1 MKSLY
6 SASLEVI
13 TSGLPVGTLPS
24 MHGSGI
30 APIRAGTLATRPV
43 ATLCSLQ
50 GLSEESVMEDFDVVN
65 DRVKDSINAFLKDS
79 SDNPVNTISDFGLK
93 FFKSICKNCVRR
105 DCVVRNMMYD
115 ADKIVDCKYF
125 MPAITK
131 ALESTLVPDT
141 NAVGGTIFYIDDTAD
156 GEYQFFDVDGSL
168 IESVQVG
175 DRPYAYKVV
184 SPGSKDKY
192 YVYYDKL
199 YEGLW
204 TYYKSDDYVRESLGT
219 SNRVGSGK
227 TNTEVVMA
235 KDNGAYIAMDF
246 AGHSTIWHQLQLAR
260 LAKVGGCDDWFIP
273 SKYEIEKLRLAIESG
288 NIAGGVIAGSSY
300 EESIFTYKWLWSSS
314 ELSSRGTWSWYFGG
328 QGWYTSY
335 KAISNSVFFTRAF

>member
-1 MKSLY
+1 MEGTGSPGIVVI
-6 SASLEVI
+6 SLEDKEMDKLKKELEVLK
-13 TSGLPVGTLPS
+13 SW
-24 MHGSGI
+24 GI
-30 APIRAGTLATRPV
+30 
-43 ATLCSLQ
+43 
-50 GLSEESVMEDFDVVN
+50 ESVPVDKVLSMIKE
-65 DRVKDSINAFLKDS
+65 VKDSSK
-79 SDNPVNTISDFGLK
+79 ISPMSQHMETL
-93 FFKSICKNCVRR
+93 S
-105 DCVVRNMMYD
+105 
-115 ADKIVDCKYF
+115 
-125 MPAITK
+125 K
-131 ALESTLVPDT
+131 AVSATP
-141 NAVGGTIFYIDDTAD
+141 VGGTIFYIDETAD

-168 IESVQVG
+168 IENVQVG

-204 TYYKSDDYVRESLGT
+204 TYCKSDDCVLESLGT
-219 SNRVGSGK
+219 SNNVGSGK

-246 AGHSTIWHQLQLAR
+246 AEHSTIWHQLQQAR

-273 SKYEIEKLRLAIESG
+273 SKYEIELLRLTIELG
-288 NIAGGVIAGSSY
+288 NITGGVIAGSSY

-328 QGWYTSY
+328 QSWYTSY
-335 KAISNSVFFTRAF
+335 KGVSNSVFFARAF

>member
-1 MKSLY
+1 
-6 SASLEVI
+6 
-13 TSGLPVGTLPS
+13 
-24 MHGSGI
+24 
-30 APIRAGTLATRPV
+30 
-43 ATLCSLQ
+43 
-50 GLSEESVMEDFDVVN
+50 MEDFDAVN

-93 FFKSICKNCVRR
+93 FFKSICKDCVRR

-115 ADKIVDCKYF
+115 ADKIVNCKYF
-125 MPAITK
+125 IPAITK

-168 IESVQVG
+168 IENVQVG
-175 DRPYAYKVV
+175 DRPYAYKVI

-204 TYYKSDDYVRESLGT
+204 TYCKSDDYVLESLGT
-219 SNRVGSGK
+219 PNSVGSGK

-246 AGHSTIWHQLQLAR
+246 AGHSTIWHQLQQAR

-288 NIAGGVIAGSSY
+288 NITGGIIAGSSY
-300 EESIFTYKWLWSSS
+300 EESIFTYKWIWSSG
-314 ELSSRGTWSWYFGG
+314 EYSSQYAWSWGSNG
-328 QGWYTSY
+328 QYWYGSF
-335 KAISNSVFFTRAF
+335 KGSNYSVFFTRAF

>member
-1 MKSLY
+1 
-6 SASLEVI
+6 
-13 TSGLPVGTLPS
+13 
-24 MHGSGI
+24 
-30 APIRAGTLATRPV
+30 
-43 ATLCSLQ
+43 
-50 GLSEESVMEDFDVVN
+50 MEDFDAVN
-65 DRVKDSINAFLKDS
+65 DRVKDSINAFLGDS

-93 FFKSICKNCVRR
+93 FFKSICKDCVRR

-168 IESVQVG
+168 IENVQVG
-175 DRPYAYKVV
+175 DRPYACRVV

-204 TYYKSDDYVRESLGT
+204 TYYKSDDYVLESLGT
-219 SNRVGSGK
+219 SNNVGSGK

-235 KDNGAYIAMDF
+235 KDNGAYIARSC
-246 AGHSTIWHQLQLAR
+246 GHSTIWHQLQQAR

-273 SKYEIEKLRLAIESG
+273 SKYEIDELRLAIESG
-288 NIAGGVIAGSSY
+288 NITGGVIAGSSY

-314 ELSSRGTWSWYFGG
+314 ELSSQGTWSWYYDN
-328 QGWYTSY
+328 QGWNYYS
-335 KAISNSVFFTRAF
+335 KDGSNSVFFARAF

>member
-1 MKSLY
+1 M
-6 SASLEVI
+6 AI
-13 TSGLPVGTLPS
+13 ASGLPADTLHS

-30 APIRAGTLATRPV
+30 ASVRAGAPATRPA

-50 GLSEESVMEDFDVVN
+50 GLSKEESVMEDFDAVN
-65 DRVKDSINAFLKDS
+65 DRVKGSINAFLKDS

-93 FFKSICKNCVRR
+93 FFKSICKDCARR

-115 ADKIVDCKYF
+115 ADKIVNCKYF

-131 ALESTLVPDT
+131 ALESTLVSDT

-168 IESVQVG
+168 IENVQVG

-199 YEGLW
+199 YEGFW
-204 TYYKSDDYVRESLGT
+204 TYYKSDDYVLESLDT
-219 SNRVGSGK
+219 SNSVGSGK

-235 KDNGAYIAMDF
+235 KDNGAYIDMDF
-246 AGHSTIWHQLQLAR
+246 AGHSTIWYQLQQAR
-260 LAKVGGCDDWFIP
+260 DLKVGGCDDWFVP
-273 SKYEIEKLRLAIESG
+273 SKCEIDELRLAIESG
-288 NIAGGVIAGSSY
+288 NITGGIIAGSSY
-300 EESIFTYKWLWSSS
+300 KESVFAYKWIWSSG
-314 ELSSRGTWSWYFGG
+314 EYSSQYAWSWGSNG
-328 QGWYTSY
+328 QYWYGSF
-335 KAISNSVFFTRAF
+335 KGSNFPVFFVRAF